1 MAQTCKVWKD
11 TLDAVEQTLWKGLVA
26 KHNPTLV
33 QITDMLPDNVGE
45 GQAPK
50 TMRAKGD
57 GTIITVP
64 SPSKNWK
71 DQMKRHK
78 LLSNQGFLIEMVG
91 DLKEIDSYIFQI
103 RYMVKL
109 QKAEG
114 EHSDVIE
121 AIDLKAASLTRNST
135 KLSPITIPN
144 SADAD
149 AVEVLAV
156 DIYVIDKTTGRQA
169 ALTTGRGN
177 GDCALGLKFFVPKHS
192 RDEGAGAVAC
202 FGRQMVRTTKIAD
215 DDVSWAMMIAILFH
229 PVIMNATR
237 GEDTGRNMRGASLK
251 NYQILWF
258 LRHDLCWN

>member
-1 MAQTCKVWKD
+1 MNMQ
-11 TLDAVEQTLWKGLVA
+11 
-26 KHNPTLV
+26 
-33 QITDMLPDNVGE
+33 LPDNVGE
-45 GQAPK
+45 GQAPR
-50 TMRAKGD
+50 TMRAKSD

-64 SPSKNWK
+64 PPSKNWK

-78 LLSNQGFLIEMVG
+78 LLSNRDYKIEMVG
-91 DLKEIDSYIFQI
+91 DLKEIDSYVFQI

-177 GDCALGLKFFVPKHS
+177 GDCALGLKFFSFRNIPVTRVLERLPAL
-192 RDEGAGAVAC
+192 AGKWC
-202 FGRQMVRTTKIAD
+202 EPQKLR
-215 DDVSWAMMIAILFH
+215 MM
-229 PVIMNATR
+229 M
-237 GEDTGRNMRGASLK
+237 
-251 NYQILWF
+251 F
-258 LRHDLCWN
+258 LGL